1 MSAQPAAMNG
11 VSTSSA
17 SQANPTPSKP
27 QFKTNSTGKTLDG
40 ARKQAASP
48 VDASRRS
55 PAPKAWSQGTNPITQ
70 RSNASSPVTNGL
82 ANGTSKSAQPR
93 TQQQNGPPNKH
104 ATDRLLFLIAN
115 FTGME
120 AAIFLKNGEGFSG
133 VFSGA
138 STGSADPRFTLKFAK
153 KTSQQVNGTIDQ
165 SDAYVGE
172 GEDHAMTFSL
182 QDVVDLSV
190 NSLYLAA
197 SETRAQQSN
206 APAFR
211 TDVEISGNLNIR
223 ERELQPWQ
231 PSADTAINMS
241 LEDNSRPGEWDQFAA
256 NEALYNVRSDYDENL
271 YTTAIDRSDP
281 DYKRKA
287 AEAERIAREIE
298 RSAPVNSH
306 VAEERRMNAEKD
318 AGLDEEEKYSGVRRE
333 TNITSLLK
341 QGAPNAY
348 VPPSRRPIT
357 SQPTVPGAPFDPAI
371 VSVARPSPSTA
382 TNSDSQAALSKQQE
396 QKSKESEDAQTP
408 AAAIPSLPTVTSPSG
423 QASAAAAAKPA
434 TTATT
439 PTSKPIPS
447 INAGKGATEGVERKV
462 LDSFKQ
468 FSNTEKLRV
477 QQHQRVVQERQR
489 ASARQEKSVKLN
501 DLKKFAENFKLYSR
515 VPEDL
520 VPILAKTKEKQ
531 NLIVTRAELQARE
544 KESKVTSAEASPAR
558 IPPPKPEVTSEIS
571 QAQPSNQPARR
582 PEATNEPGSPMSQ
595 RQRMAQNMRQNQA
608 IPPRGPGMSHG
619 AQSRPNQQYRAPMA
633 NMQVPTPIPPP
644 EIRSPPT
651 GPASREIT
659 SPSTASA
666 RLNVKAMEFRPNPS
680 ASTFT
685 PTSPTKASP
694 QPVKRASISAA
705 SPAKFF
711 ARKSEKPLSERTP
724 LKDAFNPVKY
734 MLETT
739 AAEGKSETFASNGG
753 IPQAFRTPPTWEV
766 ADANKEKTYRD
777 MFAQNPVA
785 AIPPMHTPTNS
796 VMAHSHQ
803 LPPHLQN
810 GPPANQTPRFYP
822 PQPHHP
828 GPHFDEHRM
837 QYGSNTPSVQP
848 SPRLPHAM
856 AYGGPQMHPQMQHFP
871 AGMPPYGMMRPQQ
884 YGSPQGPPMGGHMM
898 VQQSSNGPFMNGAMA
913 QQVPMYASPVPG
925 HVQPHFPGHAAG
937 QPGPGFGRGHA
948 MSHQGSQQG
957 HPGQMYMQM
966 PPTAPMM
973 MQQHPGQMPQMR
985 NFAQGQYPGG
995 PQGQHGYPMQHRAMS
1010 NQGYN
1015 HNQMTPRQHHAAPQQ
1030 GPNAG
1035 VPPMHAAGAGDE
1047 GK

>member
-1 MSAQPAAMNG
+1 MSAQPSTMNG
-11 VSTSSA
+11 ASTSSA
-17 SQANPTPSKP
+17 SQPNSNSSK
-27 QFKTNSTGKTLDG
+27 QQLKTNSFAKTLDG

-48 VDASRRS
+48 VDAASRKS

-70 RSNASSPVTNGL
+70 RSNASTPVTNGL
-82 ANGTSKSAQPR
+82 ANGIPKPTQSKLQQENGTS
-93 TQQQNGPPNKH
+93 NKH

-120 AAIFLKNGEGFSG
+120 VAVFLKNGEKFTG
-133 VFSGA
+133 VFSSA
-138 STGSADPRFTLKFAK
+138 STEPADPRLTLKFTK
-153 KTSQQVNGTIDQ
+153 KLSQQTNGTTDQ

-172 GEDHAMTFSL
+172 GEDHAMSFSL
-182 QDVVDLSV
+182 PDVVDLSV
-190 NSLYLAA
+190 TNLFLAA

-271 YTTAIDRSDP
+271 YTTAINRSDP

-298 RSAPVNSH
+298 RSAPVNAH

-318 AGLDEEEKYSGVRRE
+318 GGLDEEEKYSGVRRE

-371 VSVARPSPSTA
+371 VSVARPSPATA
-382 TNSDSQAALSKQQE
+382 TNSDSQAALSKQPEQE
-396 QKSKESEDAQTP
+396 PQGSKETSTP
-408 AAAIPSLPTVTSPSG
+408 ATTATTATPSLPTVTAPSG
-423 QASAAAAAKPA
+423 EAPA
-434 TTATT
+434 TAAQPAAVTAA
-439 PTSKPIPS
+439 PVSKPIPS
-447 INAGKGATEGVERKV
+447 INAGKGATEGVERRV

-477 QQHQRVVQERQR
+477 QQHQRNAQERQR

-531 NLIVTRAELQARE
+531 NMIVTKAELQARE

-558 IPPPKPEVTSEIS
+558 IAPAKPEVASTEVN
-571 QAQPSNQPARR
+571 QAQPASQPAKR
-582 PEATNEPGSPMSQ
+582 PEAANEPGSPLSQ
-595 RQRMAQNMRQNQA
+595 RQRMAQNLRQNQA

-619 AQSRPNQQYRAPMA
+619 VPPRPAQQYRAPMA

-651 GPASREIT
+651 GPASRELT
-659 SPSTASA
+659 SPSAASA

-694 QPVKRASISAA
+694 QPAKRPSISAA

-711 ARKSEKPLSERTP
+711 SRKPEKPLSERTP

-739 AAEGKSETFASNGG
+739 AAEGKTETFASNGG
-753 IPQAFRTPPTWEV
+753 IPQAYRTPPTWEV
-766 ADANKEKTYRD
+766 AEANKDKTYRD
-777 MFAQNPVA
+777 MFTHSPVT

-810 GPPANQTPRFYP
+810 GPPNNQTPRFYP

-828 GPHFDEHRM
+828 GQHYDEHRM

-848 SPRLPHAM
+848 SPRLPPAM
-856 AYGGPQMHPQMQHFP
+856 AYGPQMHPQMQHFP

-884 YGSPQGPPMGGHMM
+884 FGSPQGPPMGGHMM

-925 HVQPHFPGHAAG
+925 HVQPHLPGHPTP
-937 QPGPGFGRGHA
+937 QPGPGFGRGHP

-966 PPTAPMM
+966 PPAAPMM
-973 MQQHPGQMPQMR
+973 MQQHPGQMQQMR
-985 NFAQGQYPGG
+985 NFPQGQYPGG

-1030 GPNAG
+1030 GPSPG
-1035 VPPMHAAGAGDE
+1035 MPPMQPAGPG
-1047 GK
+1047 